1 MNLNTSEWKEF
12 KVVKLF
18 DICAG
23 NYYSSDDY
31 ECGTTPYVSAAATN
45 NGVGQ
50 MINLSPDFEGNKI
63 VTGKV
68 ECKAFYQ
75 GKPFCA
81 TSDANVYSPRF
92 DMTLNVGLFLTSI
105 ITFNERGKWSYGR
118 QCRVGDS
125 KEIVIKLPIQYN
137 SDGSP
142 LLDNTYKYS
151 EQGYVPDWQFMEDYI
166 KSLHYKPLTTKRV
179 NEKKIE
185 LNVSQWEEF
194 YVGDVFKI
202 KYGINMEL
210 NACEECNMNDS
221 ESVAFVAR
229 TAENNGVSAYV
240 KKEKDKVPQKAGT
253 ITCAGGGSVLSTFVQ
268 FHDFYSGRDLYLL
281 NEKEALSIK
290 TKLFLTTIILKNQ
303 YKYSYGRQANKTLPS
318 LVLKLPIQRNSD
330 GSPVIDETKKYHS
343 KGYIPDWQ
351 FMENYINS
359 LPYSDRIV

>member
-1 MNLNTSEWKEF
+1 MKLNVSEWKEF

-31 ECGTTPYVSAAATN
+31 ECGTTPYVSASATN

-125 KEIVIKLPIQYN
+125 KEIVIKLPVQYN
-137 SDGSP
+137 PDGSP
-142 LLDNTYKYS
+142 LIDNTFKYS
-151 EQGYVPDWQFMEDYI
+151 DKGYVPDWQFMEDYI

-179 NEKKIE
+179 SSNNME

-194 YVGDVFKI
+194 LLKDLFICRMGTGVDAQNTTTYNPKYNYVSRNSNDNGVVAFIDEMV
-202 KYGINMEL
+202 GEEL
-210 NACEECNMNDS
+210 FSAGEMSLALGGSYLGSCFVQRSPFYTAQNVAVLKEREPL
-221 ESVAFVAR
+221 SVA
-229 TAENNGVSAYV
+229 
-240 KKEKDKVPQKAGT
+240 
-253 ITCAGGGSVLSTFVQ
+253 
-268 FHDFYSGRDLYLL
+268 
-281 NEKEALSIK
+281 
-290 TKLFLTTIILKNQ
+290 TKLFITTLIRNESR
-303 YKYSYGRQANKTLPS
+303 YKYLAFGRELNTHYKTDFCI
-318 LVLKLPIQRNSD
+318 KLPIQRNSD

-351 FMENYINS
+351 FMEDYINS
-359 LPYSDRIV
+359 LPYSDRI